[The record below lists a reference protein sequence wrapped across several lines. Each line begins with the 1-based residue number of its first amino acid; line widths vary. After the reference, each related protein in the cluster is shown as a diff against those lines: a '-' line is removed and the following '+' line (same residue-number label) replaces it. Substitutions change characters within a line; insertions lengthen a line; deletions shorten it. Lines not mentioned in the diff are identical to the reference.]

1 MSEELMKSQG
11 QEEILKE
18 QNLME
23 TNQTTKPEEVNP
35 EAIIETSGEQV
46 ASEILADESC
56 EKPEKE
62 TELETELDAAEEDTE
77 PAVDVSEGQ
86 DAFEESTIE
95 EDVEEAISEELE
107 PVSTTD
113 DIEKQTAEEP
123 VKSDLGQKE
132 TKTAKKKVI
141 IVVIAVIAL
150 IAAGLIGYNAYQ
162 KSIVEI
168 SAKYDVTS
176 EENTRDGIVLDE
188 ANPNIAVEGT
198 RRNGEIVT
206 LEPGKWSIAE
216 PATLEKDEKSTVT
229 IAYKNLEV
237 PLTVQCTASAITDLD
252 IVYNGETAAGT
263 VLDDSSEFDIT
274 IKYKNGKEEKAQEW
288 HIKEPVTL
296 EIDSTGTVEIEVE
309 QFSKEITIECS
320 TSAIVDLD
328 IAYKGDTKAG
338 ATINDDSKFDVT
350 VKYKNGTEEKTDDWH
365 IVKPATLEMDSS
377 VKVTLEVGDF
387 SKEVTIECSTSEVLS
402 IEAEYKGEATTGIV
416 LDRANSGIQVSAQYK
431 NGKKERVYTGYTIKE
446 PKTLEPKETST
457 IEIEYEGKNC
467 TLTVENQTKYFDLSY
482 SEFKNKYNAMS
493 SIGRIESGAYGTEV
507 IKIKGGQFILFDNDT
522 DLYKNT
528 HKKGTSTTGGSAQNG
543 YINELRIRWITN
555 DSEFTSENALVAMII
570 GEDVAKVFDPEVPI
584 LEKMLDD
591 GVVVNKNGSLVVD
604 YYHNGFAYNLNCYDA
619 TLSGLSQQFYYEFTI
634 SVSK

>member
-1 MSEELMKSQG
+1 MKEEMMKDQN
-11 QEEILKE
+11 QEEILEKQDQLE
-18 QNLME
+18 EAQN
-23 TNQTTKPEEVNP
+23 TVQEEVTDAP
-35 EAIIETSGEQV
+35 EAIEADSETIPDRVE
-46 ASEILADESC
+46 
-56 EKPEKE
+56 
-62 TELETELDAAEEDTE
+62 ELDNQEISEDKSSQKE
-77 PAVDVSEGQ
+77 EGQ
-86 DAFEESTIE
+86 DLITPEKMSTLAVDEVSDADIDAVEETEESVMP
-95 EDVEEAISEELE
+95 DS
-107 PVSTTD
+107 
-113 DIEKQTAEEP
+113 EKQTEEEELHSEP
-123 VKSDLGQKE
+123 DYKV
-132 TKTAKKKVI
+132 AKPANKKL
-141 IVVIAVIAL
+141 IVALVVLVAL
-150 IAAGLIGYNAYQ
+150 IAGGLIGYNAYQ
-162 KSIVEI
+162 KSIVQI
-168 SAKYDVTS
+168 NAAYNASS
-176 EENTRDGIVLDE
+176 EDDTKDGVVLDG
-188 ANPNIAVEGT
+188 ANPNIIVEGT

-252 IVYNGETAAGT
+252 IVYNGETVAGT

-288 HIKEPVTL
+288 HIKEPITL

-365 IVKPATLEMDSS
+365 IVKPATLKMDSS

-387 SKEVTIECSTSEVLS
+387 SKEVTIECSTSELLS

-416 LDRANSGIQVSAQYK
+416 LDSANKGIQVSAQYK

-457 IEIEYEGKNC
+457 VEIEYEGKTC
-467 TLTVENQTKYFDLSY
+467 TLTVENQTKYFDLNY
-482 SEFKNKYNAMS
+482 SEFKNQYNAKS
-493 SIGRIESGAYGTEV
+493 GLGRIETGAYGTEV
-507 IKIKGGQFILFDNDT
+507 IKIGSSQLILFENDT
-522 DLYKNT
+522 DLYNNT
-528 HKKGTSTTGGSAQNG
+528 HESGSITTGGSAKDG
-543 YINELRIRWITN
+543 YFNELRIRWVTS
-555 DSEFTSENALVAMII
+555 DSEFTSENAAIVTVV
-570 GEDVAKVFDPEVPI
+570 GEDVAKIMDPDVSI
-584 LEKMLDD
+584 LEDMLQK
-591 GVVVNKNGSLVVD
+591 GVVNNKNGKLIVD
-604 YYHNGFAYNLNCYDA
+604 YSHNGFDYNLNCYDS